1 MTSCLHKVKSAREG
15 MELMK
20 GGPSPVIQ
28 GPKLSEPLP
37 STSGFQRYPGV
48 AIKPADEKRVEII

>member
-1 MTSCLHKVKSAREG
+1 
-15 MELMK
+15 MK